1 MRIPPLAVAMLA
13 AGHTL
18 SAQHHTPTDRSLST
32 SLFAV
37 SVPGPS
43 APLWT
48 TPDSMKGGEGTRWEI
63 AYGRAARPTTF
74 AAEASTLVIGV
85 RAEQQSRQRIEIEGL
100 TDPDTS
106 TSRQLTA
113 GVAGFRVGLRAD
125 ERMRSSPI
133 GSIEGYIG
141 GRSLAYTRNSNV
153 PDFGIE
159 LVAGL
164 SNFVEDLRGQLGFRF
179 PLELVRET
187 SRRRYTLFAVPTMA
201 WGAIRLRGCEDT
213 GPGDNCGDLGIQLA
227 FGRTRF
233 LAAGGASVSVLPSR
247 VSLSGGVQRMLA
259 AGESPRLWAGAAWT
273 P

>member
-1 MRIPPLAVAMLA
+1 MRTALLVAALAIAAPLP
-13 AGHTL
+13 
-18 SAQHHTPTDRSLST
+18 AQHHTPTDRSLST

-63 AYGRAARPTTF
+63 AYGRAARPTGF
-74 AAEASTLVIGV
+74 AGEGSTLVIGV
-85 RAEQQSRQRIEIEGL
+85 RSEQQSRTPIEIDGL
-100 TDPDTS
+100 TRTDS
-106 TSRQLTA
+106 ASRRNLTA
-113 GVAGFRVGLRAD
+113 GVAGFRIALRAD

-133 GSIEGYIG
+133 GAIEGYVG
-141 GRSLAYTRNSNV
+141 GRTLAYTRNSSV
-153 PDFGIE
+153 PDFGFE
-159 LVAGL
+159 VVAGL

-187 SRRRYTLFAVPTMA
+187 PRRRYTLFAVPTMA

>member
-1 MRIPPLAVAMLA
+1 MRILPVVAGLLA
-13 AGHTL
+13 ANAL
-18 SAQHHTPTDRSLST
+18 NAQHHTPTDRSLST

-63 AYGRAARPTTF
+63 SYGRAARPTAF
-74 AAEASTLVIGV
+74 AGEASTLVIGV
-85 RAEQQSRQRIEIEGL
+85 RAEQQSRERIQIEGL

-106 TSRQLTA
+106 TRRPLTA

-125 ERMRSSPI
+125 ERLRSSPI
-133 GSIEGYIG
+133 GSIEGYVG
-141 GRSLAYTRNSNV
+141 GRTLAYTRNSNV
-153 PDFGIE
+153 PDFGFE

-187 SRRRYTLFAVPTMA
+187 RHRRYTLFAVPTMA
-201 WGAIRLRGCEDT
+201 WGHIRMRGCEDM

-233 LAAGGASVSVLPSR
+233 FAAGGASISVLPSR

-259 AGESPRLWAGAAWT
+259 AGESARLWAGTSWT

>member
-1 MRIPPLAVAMLA
+1 MRILPLAAAMLA
-13 AGHTL
+13 AGPTL
-18 SAQHHTPTDRSLST
+18 AAQRHTPTDRSLST
-32 SLFAV
+32 SLLAV

-63 AYGRAARPTTF
+63 AYGRAARPT
-74 AAEASTLVIGV
+74 ALAGEGSTLVIGV

-100 TDPDTS
+100 TDSDT

-113 GVAGFRVGLRAD
+113 GVAGVRIGLRAD

-133 GSIEGYIG
+133 GSIEGYLG
-141 GRSLAYTRNSNV
+141 GRTLAYTRNSNV
-153 PDFGIE
+153 PDVGIE

-187 SRRRYTLFAVPTMA
+187 PRRRYTVFAVPTMA
-201 WGAIRLRGCEDT
+201 WGAIRVRGCEDN
-213 GPGDNCGDLGIQLA
+213 GPGDGCGDLGIQLA
-227 FGRTRF
+227 FGRTRV
-233 LAAGGASVSVLPSR
+233 LAAGGASISVLPSR
-247 VSLSGGVQRMLA
+247 VSLAGGVQRMLA
-259 AGESPRLWAGAAWT
+259 AGESPRLWLGAAWT

>member
-1 MRIPPLAVAMLA
+1 MRTLLLVAALVIATPLK
-13 AGHTL
+13 
-18 SAQHHTPTDRSLST
+18 AQRDTPTDRSLST

-63 AYGRAARPTTF
+63 AYGRAARPTGF
-74 AAEASTLVIGV
+74 AGEATTLVIGV
-85 RAEQQSRQRIEIEGL
+85 RAEQQSRTPIEIEGL
-100 TDPDTS
+100 TRTDTA
-106 TSRQLTA
+106 SRRNLTA

-125 ERMRSSPI
+125 ERIRTSPI

-141 GRSLAYTRNSNV
+141 GRTLAYTRNSNV
-153 PDFGIE
+153 PDFGFE

-187 SRRRYTLFAVPTMA
+187 PHRRYTLFAVPTMA
-201 WGAIRLRGCEDT
+201 WGAIRIRGCEDN
-213 GPGDNCGDLGIQLA
+213 GPGDNCGDLGLQLV

>member
-1 MRIPPLAVAMLA
+1 MRTVPVVALLLAGPALR
-13 AGHTL
+13 
-18 SAQHHTPTDRSLST
+18 AQEHTPADRSLST

-37 SVPGPS
+37 SLPGPS

-63 AYGRAARPTTF
+63 SYGRAARPTAR

-85 RAEQQSRQRIEIEGL
+85 RTEQQSRQRVPIEGL
-100 TDPDTS
+100 TNVDT
-106 TSRQLTA
+106 TARQLTA
-113 GVAGFRVGLRAD
+113 TVAGFRIGLRAD
-125 ERMRSSPI
+125 ERLRSTPI

-141 GRSLAYTRNSNV
+141 GRSLAYTRNPNV

-159 LVAGL
+159 IAAGL
-164 SNFVEDLRGQLGFRF
+164 SNFVEDLRGQLGLRF

-187 SRRRYTLFAVPTMA
+187 RHRRYTLFAAPTMA
-201 WGAIRLRGCEDT
+201 WGAIRLRACEDR
-213 GPGDNCGDLGIQLA
+213 GPDDNCGDLGVQLA

-233 LAAGGASVSVLPSR
+233 FAAGGASVSVLPSR
-247 VSLSGGVQRMLA
+247 VSLSGGVQRMFA
-259 AGESPRLWAGAAWT
+259 AGESARLWAGAAWT